1 MEGVLHAQLAVATRV
16 AQSGGQARVEVAVQV
31 FVSPTE
37 KIDGELLQAAIVPA
51 ATRVLDAHVLR
62 LVALPAAAASQAF
75 AAGAAGLFTIGRL
88 AAQGCEGGSN
98 PAARAQP
105 KRVLGV
111 ASRGLRF
118 SMWGIRDADSA
129 CQPFSH
135 VLGDDRTAVFE
146 LLRASGT
153 VARMAASVA
162 SAASGGGAST
172 APASASDGPLAVLL
186 TRERAA
192 LTDPER
198 GQLLVNHYWDCK
210 GLAVWRVTS
219 RDDAAALQKR
229 VVAGCLA
236 AAPYSSGAV
245 RRGGGGA
252 AVVGVLVEHPSAVPI
267 GGALGNGGSG
277 APADGGGDGDSGEV
291 ASGGHAEDAAAAPT
305 TAAVKRGRGR
315 PSKAASAAS
324 AAVAAAAAAV
334 AEEEEEAAATA
345 SSSSVRG
352 ALNRAARNS
361 GRNSR
366 RPAPYREPP
375 PPPPPSASAGV
386 ETAASSAP
394 GISAAAGG
402 GGGKSLPVPSAVG
415 GGGAVAGGGGGGDG
429 IWGPLSSAVDG
440 TAGGDGFDDHGL
452 DVLSGRVGGSGAG
465 AGARGRRSSDRGGGR
480 SSSGSAGSITT
491 STAAASLATPYF
503 AVSIGINTPIS
514 SSDDDGNGEACSAS
528 SDDDVE
534 LLEVM
539 PIDGVSPVCL
549 ATAVESIS
557 RSGVSAPSL
566 ASVSSTVPQ
575 PVTLTASHR
584 PPSVPAPLA
593 GNTRA
598 AAPLLSTAS
607 TVALQSAPPP
617 LWRGGEVI
625 RAPKQVGTS
634 VAVPSGICSDSGLP
648 PLHQPLSGP
657 RVPPATL
664 RASTTTTAAVTF
676 ASSVRPDEAALST
689 SGVLSSAGGRS
700 GGGGSGG
707 ADNTNITAVSAHISA
722 AVPSGGATM
731 SLPVSMGASGRAP
744 EAIATLRSTAAPVPA
759 PLPSGKQPTATA
771 FSAQPAL
778 LLQRAGRGSGAAV
791 RKQQPGLGA
800 ALPLVSC
807 LPSSISPPGPL
818 GTTTPTAPLLSVAVG
833 SPRSIILGI
842 GGGDWGGDGSGSAG
856 SSQRH
861 AHPSAAVRTVEPPAA
876 LLGSSNPSP
885 VGAGVQP
892 APSHSTYILGRS
904 SSGIVGGGSAGGE
917 ADSSCAGTA
926 SFLVA
931 EHSAVCPASSLLAA
945 VGSSPSSTVATSSSA
960 LVIPVASQSSL
971 SLISGG
977 GSTTGRRVD
986 SLQAAPLLQQPL
998 SVEPAP
1004 PSNVLAGSISSHF
1017 SRGATESLISVG
1029 CDAGPTATA
1038 TSVRLVEKPLGVRGL
1053 GSIQRGGAPLHLRPV
1068 AQIPSS
1074 SSYTPPSILSSIA
1087 SSSSASSSSPA
1098 LTVMAVPS
1106 PGARACLEKSTV
1118 DIRPA
1123 FATSHLGEAALA
1135 VKRGFASRAR
1145 GSSGGDDDDG
1155 EDNDADHD
1163 VAYSGVG
1170 DSSRFAV
1177 DDVGASR
1184 SRSRRVRSR
1193 YSAVSLNGVGRGLPE
1208 PHGLLDDL
1216 GVAGFGFASVSGG
1229 RTSGAAACGSP
1240 LEAAGRDS
1248 GGDNVLVGPSIS
1260 ITLASVDTGATV
1272 SPQLVQ
1278 SAIGEQLLSYEG
1290 LSPILVEEGGDGAG
1304 SVGAVGEARPLL
1316 YCYMLGTR
1324 VELISSWAVPPPPLL
1339 LLLPLP
1345 PPTPFPSPPPHPF
1358 ASIRPVR
1365 SLVTC
1370 TL

>member
-1 MEGVLHAQLAVATRV
+1 MTPLLASRSDAFASLMGACADSALRDTGLSGSIMLSATGFTSWSTSLSAAGREVSEADVANAVDVLYRSRLYTTLLHVFDAFTPPAPPASGPQLELGFLPAHAIPPEQRVPRRGQRSLTVSIGVHAGAALDGPGGQHSPLYVAAGTWLHTRQAIKAATDFAFGGASTTSATYHHHVPIGDQTTRTRKLTLSHEGVAWTRRQRVDDGEGHVLRIQAYSEAIVNNSADKYTLSAKSTQTGSTAKRVSAMEGVLHAQLAVATQV

-37 KIDGELLQAAIVPA
+37 KIDGELLRAAIVPA

-146 LLRASGT
+146 LLRASGA

-172 APASASDGPLAVLL
+172 APASASDGPLAILL

-245 RRGGGGA
+245 SRGGGGA

-305 TAAVKRGRGR
+305 AAAVKRGRGR

-375 PPPPPSASAGV
+375 LPPPPSASAGG

-440 TAGGDGFDDHGL
+440 AAGGDGFDDHGL

-625 RAPKQVGTS
+625 RAPKQVGTY
-634 VAVPSGICSDSGLP
+634 VAVPSGIYSDSGLP

-744 EAIATLRSTAAPVPA
+744 EAIATLRSTAAPVPT
-759 PLPSGKQPTATA
+759 PLPSGKQPAATA

-807 LPSSISPPGPL
+807 LPSSIPPGHWAL
-818 GTTTPTAPLLSVAVG
+818 
-833 SPRSIILGI
+833 
-842 GGGDWGGDGSGSAG
+842 
-856 SSQRH
+856 
-861 AHPSAAVRTVEPPAA
+861 PP
-876 LLGSSNPSP
+876 
-885 VGAGVQP
+885 
-892 APSHSTYILGRS
+892 
-904 SSGIVGGGSAGGE
+904 
-917 ADSSCAGTA
+917 
-926 SFLVA
+926 
-931 EHSAVCPASSLLAA
+931 
-945 VGSSPSSTVATSSSA
+945 
-960 LVIPVASQSSL
+960 
-971 SLISGG
+971 
-977 GSTTGRRVD
+977 
-986 SLQAAPLLQQPL
+986 
-998 SVEPAP
+998 
-1004 PSNVLAGSISSHF
+1004 
-1017 SRGATESLISVG
+1017 
-1029 CDAGPTATA
+1029 
-1038 TSVRLVEKPLGVRGL
+1038 
-1053 GSIQRGGAPLHLRPV
+1053 
-1068 AQIPSS
+1068 
-1074 SSYTPPSILSSIA
+1074 
-1087 SSSSASSSSPA
+1087 
-1098 LTVMAVPS
+1098 
-1106 PGARACLEKSTV
+1106 
-1118 DIRPA
+1118 
-1123 FATSHLGEAALA
+1123 
-1135 VKRGFASRAR
+1135 
-1145 GSSGGDDDDG
+1145 
-1155 EDNDADHD
+1155 
-1163 VAYSGVG
+1163 
-1170 DSSRFAV
+1170 
-1177 DDVGASR
+1177 
-1184 SRSRRVRSR
+1184 
-1193 YSAVSLNGVGRGLPE
+1193 
-1208 PHGLLDDL
+1208 
-1216 GVAGFGFASVSGG
+1216 
-1229 RTSGAAACGSP
+1229 
-1240 LEAAGRDS
+1240 
-1248 GGDNVLVGPSIS
+1248 
-1260 ITLASVDTGATV
+1260 
-1272 SPQLVQ
+1272 
-1278 SAIGEQLLSYEG
+1278 
-1290 LSPILVEEGGDGAG
+1290 
-1304 SVGAVGEARPLL
+1304 
-1316 YCYMLGTR
+1316 
-1324 VELISSWAVPPPPLL
+1324 
-1339 LLLPLP
+1339 LPLP
-1345 PPTPFPSPPPHPF
+1345 YFP
-1358 ASIRPVR
+1358 
-1365 SLVTC
+1365 
-1370 TL
+1370 